1 MHGVFWFANVWF
13 HDDDDNIRSHN
24 NSALDSI
31 LLLFQFMY
39 FFLER
44 TYIVSYTS
52 VLLLENAWLIHI
64 NRSFSTLLFS

>member
-44 TYIVSYTS
+44 T
-52 VLLLENAWLIHI
+52 ELI
-64 NRSFSTLLFS
+64 